1 MSNLEDRADSESD
14 CSDDEDYVPE
24 GELNELSEES
34 KSGDEEEG
42 AENSDNDAETGQK
55 RRSNSKKLK
64 KPRKKAKV
72 EESEEKAE
80 EAPVCKEEEKK
91 RAEDIWAAFKLDTGG
106 SVSKTESSCTASV
119 SKPEEPS
126 KSDSK
131 REEKKEKE
139 EPKFFEF
146 AGETHVLTGP
156 STLKPVEQAAPSR
169 GLVLGGQRG
178 KGGLAGILS
187 QIKGKGTK
195 LSTLEKSKMDW
206 QNFKAQQ
213 GIEEEI
219 QTHNRGKQGF
229 LERQDFLQRAD
240 LRRFEIEKQM
250 RATARKS
257 NH

>member
-1 MSNLEDRADSESD
+1 MHDILFR
-14 CSDDEDYVPE
+14 
-24 GELNELSEES
+24 
-34 KSGDEEEG
+34 
-42 AENSDNDAETGQK
+42 
-55 RRSNSKKLK
+55 

-72 EESEEKAE
+72 EENEEKPE
-80 EAPVCKEEEKK
+80 EVCKEEAKK
-91 RAEDIWAAFKLDTGG
+91 RAEDIWAAFKWDTGG
-106 SVSKTESSCTASV
+106 SVSKTESSCTASA
-119 SKPEEPS
+119 SKPDELS

-169 GLVLGGQRG
+169 GPVLGGQRG

-219 QTHNRGKQGF
+219 QTHNRGKQGY
-229 LERQDFLQRAD
+229 LERQDFLERAD